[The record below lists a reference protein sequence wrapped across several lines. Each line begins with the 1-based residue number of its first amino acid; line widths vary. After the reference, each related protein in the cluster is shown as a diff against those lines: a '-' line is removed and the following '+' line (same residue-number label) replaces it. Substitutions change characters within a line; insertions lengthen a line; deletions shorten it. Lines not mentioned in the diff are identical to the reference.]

1 MRNRKNSFLFTVL
14 ATLLLLSAPAGFSAE
29 SAPLLAVEG
38 FRAIGVGESVAAS
51 VTELMR
57 AELSRSRRLTILEE
71 TGRLFKMQKNS
82 ARFRDLIARES
93 LIELGEL
100 LESRSMLTGSVS
112 SLDSTIV
119 ISARVVDVETGVT
132 LVSEVVEHT
141 GGVSSI
147 SSSVRMLARRVLSH
161 FPAGGKVTSVKG
173 DTLVADIGLDDGLIP
188 GQELT
193 VVNLPTDRPAEPDWT
208 KNQRTSVRVRV
219 ERTMQNESYL
229 VPLIPDPTNL
239 PGVGA
244 LVMSASG
251 FKDTDLDQQ
260 QRAEQ
265 AREKA
270 ELQSNTGDI
279 RITSKPEGALVA
291 LSRLDVGRT
300 PLTVSDFVSGTHP
313 VAIYYQGY
321 DTIYDSV
328 RIIPGQL
335 NEYSYNLLRR
345 LGVLSIVTVQEDVT
359 LRLDTLDIHVGGTG
373 SVTVKDFPAGEHH
386 LTAAKPGYETINKRL
401 ELDFS
406 SGDTTIT
413 VDMNPYPGSLLIASQ
428 PVGAMIYIDGVY
440 TGAVTPQRLTHLPAG
455 TRRIRLLLPGKGAAV
470 TDHDIVPGSIDEVN
484 IPISEGWFDFQPE
497 GMALVPAGYLDM
509 ADGDSVYVS
518 AFYLDT
524 CEVTNREYAYFVR
537 STGAKP
543 PKHWKGNS
551 PAPEIENLPVVN
563 VSYNDAARFA
573 SWAGM
578 QLPSE
583 AQWMRAAFQNGVQKF
598 PWGDSYRPGAANT
611 WSEGWGEPVRGG
623 SYPQDVSPAGVYDL
637 VGNVA
642 EWVCEPIGV
651 IPDRDGDLAVHR
663 GGSFYVNDTDP
674 SLYNRDWLYPISG
687 AAYIGFR
694 CVMPVPAAAN

>member
-1 MRNRKNSFLFTVL
+1 MKNGKKRVLFIVL
-14 ATLLLLSAPAGFSAE
+14 TTLLLLNAPAGFSAE
-29 SAPLLAVEG
+29 NAPILSVEN

-51 VTELMR
+51 ITELMR

-71 TGRLFKMQKNS
+71 TGQLFKMQKNS
-82 ARFRDLIARES
+82 ARFRDLIASES

-100 LESRSMLTGSVS
+100 LESRNVLTGSVS

-132 LVSEVVEHT
+132 LVSEVVEHR
-141 GGVSSI
+141 GGISSI
-147 SSSVRMLARRVLSH
+147 SSSVRTLARRVLSH
-161 FPAGGKVTSVKG
+161 FPASGMVKSVKG

-193 VVNLPTDRPAEPDWT
+193 VVNFSTGRTEVPDWA
-208 KNQRTSVRVRV
+208 KKERTSVRVRV
-219 ERTMQNESYL
+219 KRALQNESYL
-229 VPLIPDPTNL
+229 VPLIPDKANL
-239 PGVGA
+239 PGAGA
-244 LVMSASG
+244 LVMSAAG

-270 ELQSNTGDI
+270 KTQANTGDI
-279 RITSKPEGALVA
+279 KITSDPEGALVA

-300 PLTVSDFVSGTHP
+300 PVNVSDFVSGTHP
-313 VAIYYQGY
+313 VALFYQGY
-321 DTIYDSV
+321 DTVYDSV
-328 RIIPGQL
+328 DIKPGKL
-335 NEYSYNLLRR
+335 NEYSFKLVRR
-345 LGVLSIVTVQEDVT
+345 SGVLSIVTVQQDVT

-373 SVTVKDFPAGEHH
+373 SVTVQDFPAGEHFI
-386 LTAAKPGYETINKRL
+386 TATKAGYETINKRL

-413 VDMNPYPGSLLIASQ
+413 VDMNPYPGSLLITSQ
-428 PVGAMIYIDGVY
+428 PAGAMIYIDGIY
-440 TGAVTPQRLTHLPAG
+440 TGAVTPKRLTRLKSG
-455 TRRIRLLLPGKGAAV
+455 MRTIRLLLPGNGAAV
-470 TDHDIVPGSIDEVN
+470 TEHEIVPGSIDEVD
-484 IPISEGWFDFQPE
+484 IPIREGWFGFEPE
-497 GMALVPAGYLDM
+497 GMVQMPAGYINL
-509 ADGDSVYVS
+509 AEGDSVYVES
-518 AFYLDT
+518 FYMDIY
-524 CEVTNREYAYFVR
+524 EVTNREYAYFVQ
-537 STGAKP
+537 STGIKP
-543 PKHWKGNS
+543 PKHWKGNK
-551 PAPEIENLPVVN
+551 PAVEIEDLPVVN

-583 AQWMRAAFQNGVQKF
+583 VQWMRAAFRNHVQKF

-611 WSEGWGEPVRGG
+611 WSEGWGEPVKGG
-623 SYPQDVSPAGVYDL
+623 SYPQDVSPSGIYDL

-651 IPDRDGDLAVHR
+651 VPERDGELAVHR

-674 SLYNRDWLYPISG
+674 SLFNRDWLYPISG
-687 AAYIGFR
+687 ASYIGFR
-694 CVMPVPAAAN
+694 CVMPVSGSN